1 MSVIHQT
8 RIRWGLLTF
17 FLLTIAATTVVAQ
30 TTSRQSMTTQYT
42 RAERDNAA
50 PGRVSQDEFDAL
62 VTTGSRDSGKRSG
75 VQSKSGAMASMPAS
89 NNFWFYTADVVLF
102 NDHDRDGHYYGID
115 LLFDV
120 DTYFTVADVYAV
132 LYLSLEDG
140 PWNEYA
146 ATEIFS
152 IHGSSSDDEFIV
164 VTELVTGYPTGSY
177 DILIELFDAYDDRFV
192 ASYGPYDTPELTF
205 LPLEDSEWDTP
216 YPPTTVVVTEG
227 GGSLGWLSLL
237 ALLFVRRIALRR
249 SPES

>member
-30 TTSRQSMTTQYT
+30 TASRQSVTTQYT

-62 VTTGSRDSGKRSG
+62 VTTGSRDSGKRSS
-75 VQSKSGAMASMPAS
+75 VQSKSGAMTSTPAS

-152 IHGSSSDDEFIV
+152 IHGSSSDDEYIV

-237 ALLFVRRIALRR
+237 ALLFVRRIALRH

>member
-30 TTSRQSMTTQYT
+30 TASRQSVTTQYT

-50 PGRVSQDEFDAL
+50 PGKVSQDEFDAL
-62 VTTGSRDSGKRSG
+62 LTTGSRDSGKRSS
-75 VQSKSGAMASMPAS
+75 VQSKSGAMASTPAS

-146 ATEIFS
+146 ATELFS
-152 IHGSSSDDEFIV
+152 IHGSSSDDEYIV
-164 VTELVTGYPTGSY
+164 VTELVAGYPTGSY

-205 LPLEDSEWDTP
+205 LPLEDSELDTP

-227 GGSLGWLSLL
+227 GGSLGWLSLV
-237 ALLFVRRIALRR
+237 ALLFVRRIALRH

>member
-30 TTSRQSMTTQYT
+30 TASRQSVTTQYT

-50 PGRVSQDEFDAL
+50 SGRVSQDEFDAL
-62 VTTGSRDSGKRSG
+62 VTSGSRDSGKRSG
-75 VQSKSGAMASMPAS
+75 VQSKSGAMASTPAS

-120 DTYFTVADVYAV
+120 DTYFTIADVYAV

-152 IHGSSSDDEFIV
+152 IHGSSSDDEYIV

-192 ASYGPYDTPELTF
+192 ASYGPFDTSELTF
-205 LPLEDSEWDTP
+205 LPLEDAEWDTP
-216 YPPTTVVVTEG
+216 YPPTTVVITEG
-227 GGSLGWLSLL
+227 GGSLGWMSLF
-237 ALLFVRRIALRR
+237 ALLFVRRIALRH

>member
-75 VQSKSGAMASMPAS
+75 VQSKSGAMVSMPAN

-152 IHGSSSDDEFIV
+152 IHGSSSDDEYIV
-164 VTELVTGYPTGSY
+164 VTELLTGYPTGSY

-192 ASYGPYDTPELTF
+192 ASYGPFDTPELTF
-205 LPLEDSEWDTP
+205 LPLEDSEWDSP
-216 YPPTTVVVTEG
+216 YPPPTVVVTEG